1 MACTTMTTTTR
12 ISHEALMAGD
22 SEIRPTRMTSV
33 RNRNI
38 SVRQRMRNAVL
49 SCWYQEIND
58 LVRDF
63 LFFDICTY
71 VFGLMML
78 KLRDFR
84 ISEKKPC
91 SECQKRALVPCAM
104 WMKQTFRLSRQ
115 QTYDFS
121 KIHWQYDKLDR
132 MAFSARRNCNN
143 AQVCFFCHG
152 FDGAC
157 CHDARKMD
165 LMKASWFKLN
175 RPAVSISTDLFY
187 LLALGGFTTATNP
200 ASSSEILFD
209 RGLTR
214 NTSHH
219 GR

>member
-1 MACTTMTTTTR
+1 MT
-12 ISHEALMAGD
+12 
-22 SEIRPTRMTSV
+22 
-33 RNRNI
+33 
-38 SVRQRMRNAVL
+38 
-49 SCWYQEIND
+49 
-58 LVRDF
+58 DF
-63 LFFDICTY
+63 LMLRFTLVPLVH
-71 VFGLMML
+71 VFWNFWPVYLFL
-78 KLRDFR
+78 PIEF
-84 ISEKKPC
+84 
-91 SECQKRALVPCAM
+91 QKRALVPCAM

-115 QTYDFS
+115 QTHDYS

-132 MAFSARRNCNN
+132 MAFSARRNCIN
-143 AQVCFFCHG
+143 AQACFFCHG

-157 CHDARKMD
+157 CHDARTMN

-200 ASSSEILFD
+200 ASSSEILFG
-209 RGLTR
+209 RILTL

>member
-1 MACTTMTTTTR
+1 
-12 ISHEALMAGD
+12 MAGD

-38 SVRQRMRNAVL
+38 SVRRRMRNAVL

-84 ISEKKPC
+84 ISEKKTC

-132 MAFSARRNCNN
+132 MTFSARRNCIN
-143 AQVCFFCHG
+143 AQACFSCHNL
-152 FDGAC
+152 DGAC
-157 CHDARKMD
+157 CHHARKMD

-175 RPAVSISTDLFY
+175 GPAVSISTDLFY

-200 ASSSEILFD
+200 ASSSEILFG
-209 RGLTR
+209 RSLTL